1 MSDLGMTSEPRVSAA
16 SLEHCVWEG
25 GRAVVTAGRWIWV
38 CSGNRL
44 FWEPAGSGVGV
55 LAQNQLITRPLFPPF
70 PSSLCHQQPGRV
82 RDG

>member
-1 MSDLGMTSEPRVSAA
+1 MTSEPRVSAA

-25 GRAVVTAGRWIWV
+25 GRQGRSHSSAVDLGVFREQAVLGARR
-38 CSGNRL
+38 G
-44 FWEPAGSGVGV
+44 GVGV
-55 LAQNQLITRPLFPPF
+55 LAQNQLITRPLLPPF